1 MSATANSLTTDQLFA
16 AVLALPPTDR
26 AKLAMIL
33 EDTLDIDDP
42 AEVAAAWDAEI
53 KRRIEAAD
61 RGEVKLLT
69 EEEVWARLD
78 AKYGK
83 VDG

>member
-1 MSATANSLTTDQLFA
+1 MNASTTTDQLFE
-16 AVLALPPTDR
+16 AVLALSRKDKE
-26 AKLAMIL
+26 ALAEVLADDL
-33 EDTLDIDDP
+33 ETEGDP
-42 AEVAAAWDAEI
+42 AEVKKAWDAEI

-61 RGEVKLLT
+61 RGEGKFLS

-83 VDG
+83 VDD